1 MAPSKLGLRRGQTIT
16 VKDAILALITKS
28 ANDVAVVVA
37 EALGKT
43 EINFAKMMTAKAK
56 SLGMLKTRFRNA
68 SGLPNRR
75 QISTARDMATLARRL
90 IKDYPQF
97 YYFLERSVSAT
108 SGGRIAITISYYAPT
123 LTWTASRP
131 VISVHPASISLRR
144 QNGMDAD

>member
-1 MAPSKLGLRRGQTIT
+1 MTKMMLYGLRRAETGKTEVKSTPESLAPGEWRHQTRFAKRSAIT

-56 SLGMLKTRFRNA
+56 SLGMRKTRFRNA

-75 QISTARDMATLARRL
+75 QISTARDMAILARRL

-97 YYFLERSVSAT
+97 YHFFGTQRFSYKQR
-108 SGGRIAITISYYAPT
+108 RIAI
-123 LTWTASRP
+123 
-131 VISVHPASISLRR
+131 
-144 QNGMDAD
+144 